1 MLQTTSARVLLL
13 LAAGTAAGGWFGC
26 SSQDKAELPREVVA
40 TAQQALDPSA
50 CDPNAPF
57 DPPQPAFTGYRIANG
72 LAFSADGRTA
82 YVSAKT
88 THSGTYAINVT
99 QRDTTALPFA
109 PLAPVAVLNTGYED
123 RSPWL
128 SSDGLTLYLT
138 THSAATSWQRRIA
151 VATRDV
157 ATAEFNAPQ
166 LLPSGINAS
175 GSNNQ
180 DAYFLSGQLYFAS
193 EFGGNSRNLYASPV
207 SGTYGPPVDLGAVN
221 APDVDDQHPVLS
233 PDGKTLYFASIR
245 AGIGG
250 DTNGDIWVS
259 RRLQASDPFGPV
271 TNLYGLN
278 TSYDDFPVAVADNG
292 CTLYFASTK
301 ESGHGPANARL
312 YRATRGASTPA
323 LVTTTVK
330 IIGSGSVTTAPF
342 QCSSTCSAQGAPDTT
357 VMVQS
362 NGSAHW
368 SGSCATQGG
377 NPGSDAIVVFTKG
390 GVCTVDFR
398 SPGAGT
404 TGSLCFSDGNCTS
417 GTYCV
422 FGQCSTGCDLDCTG
436 KASGEANGCG
446 GTCGGAGIAC
456 TADIQ
461 CAAGF
466 YCTGGSCTPSW
477 QRDLPIAAW
486 YTADPAY
493 VDEPP
498 GGGPVSQWSDRSPN
512 NRHAGQANPAGKPLY
527 VPDGW
532 SATRPSVRF
541 SGGQLMSVPTWAGSP
556 TGANQPFTVL
566 AVMRSSAPQSPTPTQ
581 HPAVV
586 AWWGEAGYV
595 WAGLKIGDGVALPE
609 LFRTWSLGTS
619 QIYTGPHD
627 LGQNARHVVA
637 WRYSPSNQT
646 LQVSIDGTTTS
657 SSSMPPIPALS
668 SLPFII
674 GAKSTL
680 PTGMFQGDIAELIV
694 VGSTLTDV
702 QLQQY
707 TDYARSTWG
716 DIPLQGSANPC
727 IKDNTQPAVDGTRC
741 DDGNATTYG
750 DRCVSGACAGIV
762 PPAGGPAGLSPTAW
776 YHAGTPEVNIT
787 DGRVSVWFD
796 RTSNHLDALQGF
808 YNGRPTLA
816 PLGWNGNKP
825 TLSFNAGQLMRRD
838 AWSGMPSGNDSELTV
853 LAVMR
858 SGAAQNAGVASW
870 WSSSSNSQLIAQLA
884 STSPGSTLHLL
895 RKDDNNLAQN
905 FTGTALDGGLHV
917 VAWRYTPEVAK
928 LTVDDATTVVT
939 HPSSLA
945 NLTLTEMVIGATS
958 GSGNGLFN
966 GDISEIA
973 IIPRSLTDAEITSF
987 RSYAQAEWGGLTAP
1001 CQGNC
1006 TGNPGDPCVINANC
1020 LAGLSCIS
1028 GVCVD
1033 GDETVDSIEYFI
1045 DLPRGTTRD
1054 AVALGSSGGQLVLAD
1069 GTRVVASPAGFGS
1082 VSSVNTSATTTL
1094 GTDVDVLSIWSQAGV
1109 LLGSNAHV
1117 HGDAIAQENVTLG
1130 LGATI
1135 DGNLEYARLDPIQH
1149 LSWKIPFPT
1158 NQGAINV
1165 GAGQTQTVSASAFA
1179 SISLATG
1186 GRLILDSPGVY
1197 TVDGSLTIAAGAV
1210 LEVDN
1215 RLGNI
1220 QLYVRD
1226 GLTFEG
1232 AILPRDPNRN
1242 NVLVGVGADGP
1253 IDLDAGFRGVLI
1265 APRADVS
1272 LAAVSGHQGAVF
1284 ARSIL
1289 AEPGTIFSH
1298 GPLSPTEFCAASSPC
1313 SALCPC
1319 DAGGSCDD
1327 TGECSDDRVC
1337 SSGVCSCGCDGKPC
1351 GASDGCGGTCTCS
1364 QGKKGCSDN
1373 DGCGSGLVCWRS
1385 TCVRP
1390 TCMLNPI
1397 LAGCGAPDSPCGEE
1411 CTRSNSCD
1419 GDPDCGCTP
1428 NCEGKQCGDTDLSDG
1443 CGGRCLGVCSPIDE
1457 GCGADSDCG
1466 GGFICRQR
1474 RCRPSNPCLLPN
1486 LAPPDCGDSE
1496 SLCGRCPLVPRGFPT
1511 ERDCGTDP
1519 VTGDY
1524 RGACP
1529 AGEFC
1534 NLAGH
1539 CAELEETPPIM
1550 VPTPDGERPV
1560 EPQPSPVALGVGA
1573 IPGEFAVTESGSA
1586 TYVIPIEIPPG
1597 RAGIQPNLVLAYSS
1611 STANGTLGAGFSLD
1625 GLSSITRC
1633 SRTLAQDTYTKP
1645 VLGTPDDALCL
1656 DGQRLVQVEGTNEFR
1671 TSVDTFTKIVASYP
1685 ESGSANPTAFT
1696 AHTKDGRV
1704 LFYGDVPSAQG
1715 ALRIPYTEVHQGGF
1729 GGLPGGG
1736 DGGFGNI
1743 GAVGSGGTGGS
1754 SGTGG
1759 SGGTASGSAGPV
1771 IGTWLLSRVEDRVGN
1786 FMRITYRS
1794 LENAGNEFVTTTELV
1809 PDVITYTGHGSL
1821 DGDREVVFAYDSDRE
1836 DQLFGWRPGGG
1847 GFSRSLRLN
1856 NIAVRAQG
1864 ATVRTYALTYETV
1877 QHVSRLTRIQQC
1889 AGAGCPVC
1897 DPSTS
1902 GVCLPET
1909 VFEYYDE
1916 WGFEAPREFHP
1927 SYPGAY
1933 YNEGLNRY
1941 GLTRR
1946 VGRQDILDT
1955 FSVDTSVTTASPYW
1969 GLAAV
1974 GMSFIPYVGPFAAS
1988 ITNSLAED
1996 QIDIEYRAWSFDIQS
2011 NRADGPFPTCGGE
2024 FPPTRQVIMGGTTTY
2039 LDVCPRYK
2047 ETTEPVPMLAPNGQ
2061 PLVDKQG
2068 NPYSV
2073 TAYVKRLY
2081 TPGVWMADVDGDGV
2095 QDKLFCDGESKLGYV
2110 LAKAYETGSSN
2121 PPTGAGHSEA
2131 IDIDAFGDLC
2141 KVACAPK
2148 LEPCFRCAAQTA
2160 VCTADRVF
2168 STIFDVDGDG
2178 TANLVV
2184 NDRKLGWAALVY
2196 DQGVMSWRSD
2206 WFNALTIDANKTD
2219 YVEVLDVNG
2228 DGLRDLLALPA
2239 QASASTPPLVAF
2251 NTALGFSQLQ
2261 LTPDGDATLGTAPR
2275 FKAFVTDLDHDGHDE
2290 IVEPMAVLATPNP
2303 EDVAPWRLRR
2313 ITPDG
2318 RIVGES
2324 IESLRAGP
2332 GTMGDF
2338 DGDGNLDAL
2347 TKLSTIV
2354 PIGNPSPYLFFKG
2367 SGRRQ
2372 SLIKAVTDGRG
2383 HRIDVEYDGPGAIP
2397 LDERSETMSFA
2408 FDRTDPGNPSA
2419 SLCGWP
2425 LRCPLA
2431 SERPLVTAHTES
2443 HYLDGSFV
2451 APMVDRSYAY
2461 AYSGPMADMGGY
2473 GSLGF
2478 LARQVKVRDANNEV
2492 VHNSSTLYVEPQ
2504 KFTAIPYIYTIA
2516 GRPHVQTAYS
2526 PSTDAPLH
2534 ESGWTQ
2540 VVTRTEFDWR
2550 EHTSSKGVPFPYL
2563 ASRTLEVSD
2572 ATDFGVPFYRI
2583 VETND
2588 PPDPFG
2594 NITDQVVTAHDGS
2607 QWSPSAETSVQL
2619 HREFDP
2625 TPQQVDDW
2633 LVGLVGRE
2641 VATSTGI
2648 DGLQRIRTR
2657 ELEYYDNGLLH
2668 FVRREPGGAEE
2679 LVRNTELIRDGF
2691 GNVRAVVSID
2701 GSENVRES
2709 STTYDER
2716 HLFPITQTNVGEGT
2730 SLTSEVRYDDRF
2742 GTVIAEAD
2750 PNGID
2755 ATRSFDELGVMRRST
2770 GPDGVGQFDYGP
2782 IAPYVTSDGMPI
2794 PAAYRI
2800 TSSREGGEATEVDLN
2815 SFGNP
2820 VRSKRAGL
2828 RGELVYEEREY
2839 DVRQRLVRAR
2849 RPHLDGDMSQG
2860 EVTYQYDNLD
2870 RLTAQFYPDG
2880 AQVLRD
2886 YAFAASLASEHVA
2899 WVEGHPEDG
2908 AVNIQRVV
2916 GPFGTKV
2923 VIGNR
2928 GGQPTRVIDADG
2940 SDTFYFYRAFDA
2952 LRMIWR
2958 NSDDQVIL
2966 VDQDAYGR
2974 RTSMNDASRGG
2985 ADTIAY
2991 NGLDEVVE
2999 TNDAAGRVVSYFYDD
3014 FGRLE
3019 HSEAPE
3025 GQITQWV
3032 YGDGSEPNS
3041 IGRLVETISP
3051 SGQHVT
3057 YGYEPPTSTRNR
3069 GLLTRIAEELID
3081 PSALGGGTS
3090 RHFVTDYGYDNSS
3103 RLETI
3108 DYPSSFG
3115 VGLSVRYHF
3124 DDFGHVVKV
3133 SNEDEPTDV
3142 YWELVSA
3149 DQGIRVHE
3157 ERLGTAECGDTIGTT
3172 TQRDYYPTSGL
3183 LRKITTTC
3191 QGSSTL
3197 QDLHYV
3203 YEPGGNLYSRTN
3215 QLTGESETFGHD
3227 AVRRLTTVNGA
3238 ERYSYDPS
3246 TGALASQAGMGTY
3259 AYEDDNPNWIKNV
3272 GANTYHHDAV
3282 GNIDSRSGPTVL
3294 GNAQTLEY
3302 TVFDLPK
3309 RVLGSGSVTAFQYDA
3324 SESRVIKHDT
3334 VKGTT
3339 FYAGDLY
3346 QRVEEL
3352 AVPGK
3357 ERNWIYVG
3365 GRAVA
3370 LVTNHD
3376 SVAGGSGSSTSRY
3389 LYDDHLGSIQTVA
3402 GGDGQVQAVRDY
3414 GPFGIQRA
3422 PSPMMDE
3429 VPLGFTGLEEDA
3441 ELGLVN
3447 MNGRIYD
3454 PHLGQF
3460 LSADPVIQRP
3470 FGHGFN
3476 RFSYVHSSPLNFVD
3490 PSGFVPVPT
3499 DIIVSAAPQAGDMLM
3514 PPLLVTPQVGDMLMP
3529 ALSVTPGAAAQA
3541 AAPASAAAV
3550 APAGAGASAPAGA
3563 GVFSPADA
3571 AILGQTLSSVGTSL
3585 LNVVRCLFTP
3595 SQVHSTNISVTRS
3608 EVSSSGGPAPAGRS
3622 GPDIFSP
3629 RTEPG
3634 LKAAQAATPLPGQNP
3649 LVNTQLPSNDPN
3661 VRRYGDPS
3669 QLWGQKKTIKFIE
3682 ELGREWANS
3691 NPGPTRLSPVLRVT
3705 SISKQGG
3712 GAFGQ
3717 HLSHVTGLDID
3728 IMVIVDEAQPL
3739 NWPTN
3744 SLPTN
3749 YSQSGTQ
3756 SLVDAIHRVSGRDGG
3771 ARVDQIFS
3779 SNDQALVNV
3788 SRDKIHYNHIHVRLF
3803 P

>member
-1 MLQTTSARVLLL
+1 MFQTTSARVLLL
-13 LAAGTAAGGWFGC
+13 LAAGTTAGGWVGC
-26 SSQDKAELPREVVA
+26 SSQDKAERPREAVA
-40 TAQQALDPSA
+40 TTQQALNPSA

-57 DPPQPAFTGYRIANG
+57 DPPQPAFTGHRIANG
-72 LAFSADGRTA
+72 LAFSSDGRKA

-88 THSGTYAINVT
+88 THSGTYAINFT

-109 PLAPVAVLNTGYED
+109 PLAPVTILNTGYED

-138 THSAATSWQRRIA
+138 TYSAATSWQRRIA
-151 VATRDV
+151 VATRNT
-157 ATAEFNAPQ
+157 ATEEFNAPQ
-166 LLPSGINAS
+166 LLPSAINPS
-175 GSNNQ
+175 GSHNQ

-193 EFGGNSRNLYASPV
+193 EFGGNSRNLYASPF
-207 SGTYGPPVDLGAVN
+207 SGTYGSAVDLGAVN

-233 PDGKTLYFASIR
+233 PDGKTLYFASTR

-259 RRLQASDPFGPV
+259 RRLETSDPFGSV

-278 TSYDDFPVAVADNG
+278 TSYDDFPVAIADNG

-301 ESGHGPANARL
+301 ESGHGAANTRL

-323 LVTTTVK
+323 LVTTTLKV
-330 IIGSGSVTTAPF
+330 IGSGSVSTAPF

-357 VMVQS
+357 VMVEAS
-362 NGSAHW
+362 GSAHW

-377 NPGSDAIVVFTKG
+377 NPGSDAMVVFTKG
-390 GVCTVDFR
+390 GICTVDFR

-404 TGSLCFSDGNCTS
+404 PGSLCFADRNCAS

-422 FGQCSTGCDLDCTG
+422 FGKCSTGADTACDPDAPFGPISQVFAGDITADGFTLSADEKTAYVSR
-436 KASGEANGCG
+436 KASTDYDIYVTTRNSTSEPFVALSPVDPVNSPFDDRAPWISDDGLRLYFWTKNTGWPGSGNLMMSSRNTIAEAFGAPEEVEDVNSSASDEDPFLLRDEKTLFFTSDRPTGDRDLWIATRSALTEPFSLTNTVKIPETAGGVNTPNEFEEERRPILTPDGLTLYFHSDREGWNADHNGDIFIAKRSSPTAAFGTPSLVEGVNYSGREFPVALSKDSCTLYFASNRDTGAGGSMDFRLYRASRCVPLCDGVAGGEYDGCG
-446 GTCGGAGIAC
+446 GTCP
-456 TADIQ
+456 
-461 CAAGF
+461 
-466 YCTGGSCTPSW
+466 Y
-477 QRDLPIAAW
+477 
-486 YTADPAY
+486 
-493 VDEPP
+493 
-498 GGGPVSQWSDRSPN
+498 
-512 NRHAGQANPAGKPLY
+512 
-527 VPDGW
+527 DG
-532 SATRPSVRF
+532 
-541 SGGQLMSVPTWAGSP
+541 
-556 TGANQPFTVL
+556 
-566 AVMRSSAPQSPTPTQ
+566 
-581 HPAVV
+581 
-586 AWWGEAGYV
+586 
-595 WAGLKIGDGVALPE
+595 
-609 LFRTWSLGTS
+609 
-619 QIYTGPHD
+619 
-627 LGQNARHVVA
+627 
-637 WRYSPSNQT
+637 
-646 LQVSIDGTTTS
+646 
-657 SSSMPPIPALS
+657 
-668 SLPFII
+668 
-674 GAKSTL
+674 
-680 PTGMFQGDIAELIV
+680 
-694 VGSTLTDV
+694 
-702 QLQQY
+702 
-707 TDYARSTWG
+707 
-716 DIPLQGSANPC
+716 
-727 IKDNTQPAVDGTRC
+727 
-741 DDGNATTYG
+741 
-750 DRCVSGACAGIV
+750 
-762 PPAGGPAGLSPTAW
+762 
-776 YHAGTPEVNIT
+776 
-787 DGRVSVWFD
+787 
-796 RTSNHLDALQGF
+796 
-808 YNGRPTLA
+808 
-816 PLGWNGNKP
+816 
-825 TLSFNAGQLMRRD
+825 
-838 AWSGMPSGNDSELTV
+838 
-853 LAVMR
+853 
-858 SGAAQNAGVASW
+858 
-870 WSSSSNSQLIAQLA
+870 
-884 STSPGSTLHLL
+884 
-895 RKDDNNLAQN
+895 
-905 FTGTALDGGLHV
+905 
-917 VAWRYTPEVAK
+917 
-928 LTVDDATTVVT
+928 
-939 HPSSLA
+939 
-945 NLTLTEMVIGATS
+945 
-958 GSGNGLFN
+958 
-966 GDISEIA
+966 
-973 IIPRSLTDAEITSF
+973 
-987 RSYAQAEWGGLTAP
+987 
-1001 CQGNC
+1001 
-1006 TGNPGDPCVINANC
+1006 TGNPQDPCVINANC

-1033 GDETVDSIEYFI
+1033 RDETVDSIEYFI

-1054 AVALGSSGGQLVLAD
+1054 AVALGSSGGPLVLAD
-1069 GTRVVASPAGFGS
+1069 GARVVASPAGFGS

-1094 GTDVDVLSIWSQAGV
+1094 GTDVEVLSIWSQAGV

-1117 HGDAIAQENVTLG
+1117 HGDTIAQENVTLG

-1220 QLYVRD
+1220 QLYVRG
-1226 GLTFEG
+1226 GLTFQG

-1298 GPLSPTEFCAASSPC
+1298 GPLSPTDFCAASSPC

-1319 DAGGSCDD
+1319 DAGGNCDD

-1337 SSGVCSCGCDGKPC
+1337 SSGVCTCGCDGKPC
-1351 GASDGCGGTCTCS
+1351 GASDGCGGTCTCT
-1364 QGKKGCSDN
+1364 QGKKGCSDD

-1390 TCMLNPI
+1390 TCMLNPV

-1411 CTRSNSCD
+1411 CTRSNSCE
-1419 GDPDCGCTP
+1419 GDPDCGCIP

-1443 CGGRCLGVCSPIDE
+1443 CGGRCLGVCSPIEE

-1511 ERDCGTDP
+1511 ERGCGTDP

-1586 TYVIPIEIPPG
+1586 TYVIPIEVPPG

-1633 SRTLAQDTYTKP
+1633 SRTLAQDTYTQP

-1821 DGDREVVFAYDSDRE
+1821 DGDREVVFSYDSDRE

-1916 WGFEAPREFHP
+1916 WAFEAPREFHP

-2068 NPYSV
+2068 NPYGV

-2121 PPTGAGHSEA
+2121 PPTGAGHSDA

-2141 KVACAPK
+2141 KVSCAPK
-2148 LEPCFRCAAQTA
+2148 LQPCPRCTAHTA

-2196 DQGVMSWRSD
+2196 DQEGVMSWRSD
-2206 WFNALTIDANKTD
+2206 WFSALTIDANKTD

-2347 TKLSTIV
+2347 TKLSTVV
-2354 PIGNPSPYLFFKG
+2354 PFGNPSPYLFFKG

-2372 SLIKAVTDGRG
+2372 SLLKAVTDGRG

-2408 FDRTDPGNPSA
+2408 FDRTDPGQPSE

-2451 APMVDRSYAY
+2451 ASTVDRSYSY

-2492 VHNSSTLYVEPQ
+2492 VHNSTTLYVEPQ
-2504 KFTAIPYIYTIA
+2504 RFTGIPYIYTIV

-2526 PSTDAPLH
+2526 PSADAPLH

-2588 PPDPFG
+2588 PPDAFG
-2594 NITDQVVTAHDGS
+2594 NITDQLVTAYDGS

-2625 TPQQVDDW
+2625 TPQQVEDW

-2648 DGLQRIRTR
+2648 DGLQRTRTR

-2679 LVRNTELIRDGF
+2679 LVRNTELIRDDF

-2730 SLTSEVRYDDRF
+2730 SHTSEIRYDDRF

-2755 ATRSFDELGVMRRST
+2755 ATRSFDELGVLRRST

-2794 PAAYRI
+2794 AASYRI
-2800 TSSREGGEATEVDLN
+2800 TSSREGGEATEVDLD
-2815 SFGNP
+2815 SFGKP

-2828 RGELVYEEREY
+2828 RGELVYEERGY

-2870 RLTAQFYPDG
+2870 RLTGEFYPDG
-2880 AQVLRD
+2880 AQVLHD

-2899 WVEGHPEDG
+2899 WIEGHPEDG
-2908 AVNIQRVV
+2908 AVSIQRIV

-2952 LRMIWR
+2952 LRTIWR

-2974 RTSMNDASRGG
+2974 RTSMTDASRGG

-3019 HSEAPE
+3019 HSEAPA

-3051 SGQHVT
+3051 SGQHIT
-3057 YGYEPPTSTRNR
+3057 YGYELPTSTRNR
-3069 GLLTRIAEELID
+3069 GLLTRISEELID

-3108 DYPSSFG
+3108 DYPSSSG
-3115 VGLSVRYHF
+3115 GGLSVRYHF

-3133 SNEDEPTDV
+3133 SNEHEPTAV

-3183 LRKITTTC
+3183 LKKITTTC
-3191 QGSSTL
+3191 QGSGTL

-3238 ERYSYDPS
+3238 ERYSYDPD
-3246 TGALASQAGMGTY
+3246 TGALASQVGMGTY
-3259 AYEDDNPNWIKNV
+3259 VYEDDNPNWIKRVESNMY
-3272 GANTYHHDAV
+3272 GHDAV

-3302 TVFDLPK
+3302 TVFDLPS

-3352 AVPGK
+3352 GVPGK

-3376 SVAGGSGSSTSRY
+3376 GVAGGSGSSTSRY

-3414 GPFGIQRA
+3414 SPFGVQRA

-3460 LSADPVIQRP
+3460 LSADPIIQRP

-3499 DIIVSAAPQAGDMLM
+3499 DIIVSSAPQA
-3514 PPLLVTPQVGDMLMP
+3514 GDMLMP
-3529 ALSVTPGAAAQA
+3529 ALSVTPGAAAQV
-3541 AAPASAAAV
+3541 APASVAAV
-3550 APAGAGASAPAGA
+3550 APAAAGASAPAGA
-3563 GVFSPADA
+3563 AVFSPADA

-3608 EVSSSGGPAPAGRS
+3608 AVSSSGGPAPAGRS

-3634 LKAAQAATPLPGQNP
+3634 LKAAQAATALPGQNP

-3682 ELGREWANS
+3682 ELGREWVNS
-3691 NPGPTRLSPVLRVT
+3691 NPGPTRISPVLRIA

-3717 HLSHVTGLDID
+3717 HVSHVTGLDID

-3739 NWPTN
+3739 NWLPTD

-3749 YSQSGTQ
+3749 YSKSGTQ

-3771 ARVDQIFS
+3771 ARVQMIFS
-3779 SNDQALVNV
+3779 SHAQDLSNV
-3788 SRDKIHYNHIHVRLF
+3788 SRDTIHYNHIHVRLF